1 MRQQTT
7 IITYEKSQAT
17 SAHIDRSNKYLESE
31 ANSSTQDFQY
41 QLASKALSQGS
52 TARD

>member
-7 IITYEKSQAT
+7 TITYEKSQAT
-17 SAHIDRSNKYLESE
+17 SAHVDRSNKYSESE

-41 QLASKALSQGS
+41 QLAGKLFPKEAL
-52 TARD
+52 